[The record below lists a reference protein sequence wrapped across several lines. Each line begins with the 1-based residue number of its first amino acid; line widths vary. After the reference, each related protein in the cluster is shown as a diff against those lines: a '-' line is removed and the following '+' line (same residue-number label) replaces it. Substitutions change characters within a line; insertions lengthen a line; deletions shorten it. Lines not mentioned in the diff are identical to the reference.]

1 MIRLEN
7 MRAGYGAGPDIL
19 QGIDLSAAAGEIV
32 TILGPNGCGKS
43 TLLKCI
49 AGFVLPRAGLIE
61 IDGNDV
67 RTLLVHER
75 VRLHRMGF
83 VPQTDNVFASM
94 TVADNIWL
102 GGRRLSAGRRAERYA
117 ELMTQYPSLASKQE
131 RKASALSG
139 GERQIL
145 SLARA
150 LISDPKVLL
159 LDEPSAGLSPLM
171 MHDVFTAISEIRNR
185 TGMCIVMVEQNAFEA
200 LGIADRAYVLSLGKV
215 AIEGRAVDLLA
226 DPAMR
231 HLYLGGEPPAV
242 EPTASVVAAG
252 CHPLDAIRIR

>member
-1 MIRLEN
+1 MIRVN
-7 MRAGYGAGPDIL
+7 KVRAGYGDGPDIL
-19 QGIDLSAAAGEIV
+19 QSIDLTASGGEIV

-49 AGFVLPRAGLIE
+49 AGFVRPRGGAVEMEGR
-61 IDGNDV
+61 DV
-67 RTLLVHER
+67 SAVAVHDK
-75 VRLHRMGF
+75 VKHHRMGF
-83 VPQTDNVFASM
+83 VPQTDNVFS
-94 TVADNIWL
+94 TLSVADNILL
-102 GGRRLSAGRRAERYA
+102 GARHLPVAERNERYA
-117 ELMTQYPSLASKQE
+117 ELMAQYPSLASKQE

-150 LISDPKVLL
+150 LISNPKVLL

-171 MHDVFTAISEIRNR
+171 MHDVFAAIAEIRDR

-200 LGIADRAYVLSLGKV
+200 LSVADRAYVLSLGKV
-215 AIEGRAVDLLA
+215 AIEGRAANLLA

-231 HLYLGGEPPAV
+231 HLYLGGEPPAA
-242 EPTASVVAAG
+242 EPHPRLAAVS
-252 CHPLDAIRIR
+252 

>member
-1 MIRLEN
+1 MIRVN
-7 MRAGYGAGPDIL
+7 NVRAGYGDGPDIL
-19 QGIDLSAAAGEIV
+19 QGIDLVAAGGEIV

-49 AGFVLPRAGLIE
+49 AGFVKPRGGGVE
-61 IDGNDV
+61 MEGRDV
-67 RTLLVHER
+67 SAVPVHDK
-75 VRLHRMGF
+75 VRYHRMGF
-83 VPQTDNVFASM
+83 VPQTDNVFS
-94 TVADNIWL
+94 TLSVADNILL
-102 GGRRLSAGRRAERYA
+102 GARHMQAAERTERYA
-117 ELMTQYPSLASKQE
+117 ALMAQYPSLASKQE

-150 LISDPKVLL
+150 LISNPKVLL

-171 MHDVFTAISEIRNR
+171 MHEVFAAIAEIRDR

-200 LGIADRAYVLSLGKV
+200 LGVANRAYVLSLGKV
-215 AIEGRAVDLLA
+215 AIEGRAADMLA

-231 HLYLGGEPPAV
+231 HLYLGGEPPAA
-242 EPTASVVAAG
+242 ETHSKLAAVN
-252 CHPLDAIRIR
+252 